1 MKNMRSAALVLAAV
15 ALLAGCGGDDESSD
29 ASAEPNAVSL
39 SVSKSGSTYELT
51 APDSLEAGLAEISL
65 QVDAPASEQHDA
77 QLVRVEGE
85 HTLAEVLEVVS
96 SDEGAP
102 TPSWLFAA
110 GGVRSTAGGKTST
123 VTQVLEPGT

>member
-1 MKNMRSAALVLAAV
+1 V

-29 ASAEPNAVSL
+29 ASAEPTAVSL

-51 APDSLEAGLAEISL
+51 APDSLEAGLAEILL

-85 HTLAEVLEVVS
+85 HTLAEVLEVGS

-123 VTQVLEPGT
+123 VTQVLEPGTY